1 MKKLIK
7 YTSLLLALL
16 FAAGTFTNL
25 QAQDDD
31 DDKPELNLWMGGDI
45 NVDFGLNMNLVGGG
59 SGSSMMGGVISN
71 RVDNGAASIFTN
83 PASLGFQKKRSFI
96 MDGRLGLGNWSVG
109 SVNDEILETINDEIS
124 SGSSDIV
131 EDPDNFFLQ
140 DESFVQYSTLNN
152 LRAGLPQQL
161 GSFSVAWPLHD
172 LFTLGFGYTRPV
184 DLNLRLQTSGFSTK
198 IGQNQG
204 TDDVSLRF
212 DVLMN
217 ISSLVQFS
225 LRMNSISYGFGSKL
239 YDGRYGTLA
248 VGANLQR
255 YQVENLRNI
264 NTDLSGMVVVGNA
277 DERFFN
283 NPLDPNLNFEAGES
297 NNLFFQANALMKD
310 EQTGY
315 KIGMVYRFKFIDLSV
330 TYQDMPEFNLSDE
343 GAKSSAFLPVFIPG
357 YDILGGDLEIDAD
370 SLIPSIQANK
380 ANLTTERDI
389 SGIVSPSSFKL
400 PSSLTVG
407 LDIAMGRSTM
417 SLNYTNYQDNLEF
430 VIDGDTYGYV
440 PEHGVGFGLNIAMSD
455 KFKGTSVLLLPIRLL
470 YLDIDGLLLQSFK
483 RWTKYKNPQYAIG
496 GSVMLGSRLE
506 GGEDN
511 FLNDAMDLPLL
522 PTGFSMGR
530 RYTIFDSV
538 TVGTNIIAVPDL
550 LFRFSVGYTF

>member
-7 YTSLLLALL
+7 YTSLVLALL

-184 DLNLRLQTSGFSTK
+184 DLNLRLQTSG
-198 IGQNQG
+198 
-204 TDDVSLRF
+204 
-212 DVLMN
+212 
-217 ISSLVQFS
+217 
-225 LRMNSISYGFGSKL
+225 
-239 YDGRYGTLA
+239 
-248 VGANLQR
+248 
-255 YQVENLRNI
+255 
-264 NTDLSGMVVVGNA
+264 
-277 DERFFN
+277 
-283 NPLDPNLNFEAGES
+283 
-297 NNLFFQANALMKD
+297 
-310 EQTGY
+310 
-315 KIGMVYRFKFIDLSV
+315 
-330 TYQDMPEFNLSDE
+330 
-343 GAKSSAFLPVFIPG
+343 
-357 YDILGGDLEIDAD
+357 
-370 SLIPSIQANK
+370 
-380 ANLTTERDI
+380 
-389 SGIVSPSSFKL
+389 
-400 PSSLTVG
+400 
-407 LDIAMGRSTM
+407 
-417 SLNYTNYQDNLEF
+417 
-430 VIDGDTYGYV
+430 
-440 PEHGVGFGLNIAMSD
+440 
-455 KFKGTSVLLLPIRLL
+455 
-470 YLDIDGLLLQSFK
+470 
-483 RWTKYKNPQYAIG
+483 
-496 GSVMLGSRLE
+496 
-506 GGEDN
+506 
-511 FLNDAMDLPLL
+511 
-522 PTGFSMGR
+522 
-530 RYTIFDSV
+530 
-538 TVGTNIIAVPDL
+538 
-550 LFRFSVGYTF
+550 